1 MPHTHAPFV
10 LEAGHGPAV
19 VCLHANASTS
29 SQWRDL
35 IERLAPTHHVLAPDS
50 YGSGKSPDWP
60 SDRLIS
66 LKDEVEF
73 IEPVL
78 ARAGSPFVLI
88 GHSYGAA
95 IALLA
100 ALKHPRRVRAL
111 ILYEPTLFALIEA
124 QTPPPNRTDGIRAT
138 VAAAACALDQGNPDR
153 AAECFIDYWMGAGS
167 WAHMPEP
174 RKPAIAASTRNVRRW
189 AHALLTEPTPLAAF
203 AQLDM
208 PVLYLLGKHSP
219 DAAHAVAELLVP
231 VLPHVERRQ
240 FEELGHMGPVTHP
253 QIVDKAILRFL
264 QRL

>member
-1 MPHTHAPFV
+1 MPHTNAPFV

-50 YGSGKSPDWP
+50 YGSGKSPDWS
-60 SDRLIS
+60 SDRVIS
-66 LKDEVEF
+66 LRDEVEF

-95 IALLA
+95 VALLA
-100 ALKHPRRVRAL
+100 ALKNPRRIRAL
-111 ILYEPTLFALIEA
+111 VLYEPTLFALIEA
-124 QTPPPNRTDGIRAT
+124 QTPPPNRAVGIRDT
-138 VAAAACALDQGNPDR
+138 VAAASSALDQGHPER

-174 RKPAIAASTRNVRRW
+174 RKPAIAAATRNVRRW

-219 DAAHAVAELLVP
+219 DSAHAVAELLIP
-231 VLPHVERRQ
+231 VLPHAEVRQ
-240 FEELGHMGPVTHP
+240 LEELGHMGPVTHA
-253 QIVDKAILRFL
+253 QIVNKAILRFL